1 MRQHASAYVSIRQ
14 HTSAYVSI
22 RQHTQPQSAA
32 SRGRRSCPDAYVS
45 IRIAY
50 VYLDGVRIDVY
61 AYVCYTYAGIRIP
74 GWCPKSTYTRARESS
89 EALDDKCCAAYVRI
103 RPHTSAYVSIRQHT
117 SAYVSIRQHTSA
129 YVSIRPKSTYTRAR
143 ESSEALNAAYVSIR
157 QHTSA
162 YVRIRQHAYSIRER
176 T

>member
-1 MRQHASAYVSIRQ
+1 MRQ

-32 SRGRRSCPDAYVS
+32 SRGKRSCPDAYVS

-50 VYLDGVRIDVY
+50 VYLDGVRSRR
-61 AYVCYTYAGIRIP
+61 IRAHERAARH
-74 GWCPKSTYTRARESS
+74 STTNA
-89 EALDDKCCAAYVRI
+89 AQHTFAYVR
-103 RPHTSAYVSIRQHT
+103 
-117 SAYVSIRQHTSA
+117 IRQHTSA

-162 YVRIRQHAYSIRER
+162 YVRYLYRDHEGAGIDVEWMEVVSSTVCVRGERER
-176 T
+176 CYDPVRHVQT